1 MVAVVKQRN
10 LGNKLQ
16 TAAAFL
22 APIAALALIVLV
34 PGVFPAASPAAAQE
48 PNASPTKDAG
58 NKTTINTTV
67 RQVLLDVVVTDG
79 LIGNIVLKTCESMG
93 RAIGVMLKTD
103 LTQNPL
109 RRFGAALALES

>member
-22 APIAALALIVLV
+22 APIAALALIALV
-34 PGVFPAASPAAAQE
+34 PGVLPAASPAAAQE

-67 RQVLLDVVVTDG
+67 RQVLLDVLVTDG
-79 LIGNIVLKTCESMG
+79 RNHPVTGLQQEDLSLLEYREPGNLV
-93 RAIGVMLKTD
+93 
-103 LTQNPL
+103 
-109 RRFGAALALES
+109 FFAAHPPS